1 MKNNKLDTFLG
12 IIIEILL
19 ASAITAL
26 GFVISVIIF
35 KVILW

>member
-12 IIIEILL
+12 VITEILL

-26 GFVISVIIF
+26 GFVISAIIF
-35 KVILW
+35 KVISW